1 MEQAVAGVLN
11 QHIMHTFHGPQTTG
25 VKEMVELLSHPD
37 VSLSLKTVGFRLL
50 QSLIQT
56 QVS

>member
-1 MEQAVAGVLN
+1 MEQAVAGMLN

-25 VKEMVELLSHPD
+25 IKEMVALLSHPD
-37 VSLSLKTVGFRLL
+37 VSLELKTVGFRLI
-50 QSLIQT
+50 QSLVQT